1 MNRQHQHA
9 SLIALGSLITLVGA
23 ALLLLAGCG
32 GATAEWPQYQGLNR
46 DNISHETGWLKTWS
60 EDGPEVLWRIP
71 IGEGYS
77 GISIVDGR
85 IYTMH
90 SEGEDEFAVCLDAS
104 DGTEI
109 WRSRTDEKY
118 HSGEGSGP
126 RSTPAVD
133 GDRVYVLSAKG
144 KLYGLD
150 AGSGEKVWGH
160 DFVTE
165 FESGMPGF
173 GFSSSPIIEGDS
185 LLIEA
190 GGKNGKS
197 IVAFDKATGAILW
210 TSHTDGAGYSSP
222 IIIDSNGVRQAI
234 FMTGKSLVSVSPTD
248 GTIYWKHVPW
258 PTGNDINAAVPLLLP
273 GDRIFVSAAYDK
285 GSVLVQIKSDSD
297 EMSVEE
303 IWRSHDVMEN
313 WMSSSVLLGEYLYGF
328 DESIL
333 KCIEASTGEQKW
345 AHRGF
350 GRGSLLL
357 ADGHL
362 IILGEGGN
370 LGIAEA
376 NPSEYKGVAE
386 TQVLEGRCF
395 TPPTFLGG
403 KLYLRNQK
411 ELVCIDLSAKS

>member
-1 MNRQHQHA
+1 MKAHYQ
-9 SLIALGSLITLVGA
+9 STLLTT
-23 ALLLLAGCG
+23 LLAVAVLFAGCG
-32 GATAEWPQYQGLNR
+32 GAKAEWPQYQGLNR
-46 DNISHETGWLKTWS
+46 DNISHETGWLKTWP

-85 IYTMH
+85 IYTML
-90 SEGEDEFAVCLDAS
+90 SEGEDEFAVCLNAS

-133 GDRVYVLSAKG
+133 GDRVYALSAKG

-150 AGSGEKVWGH
+150 ADSGEKVWGH
-160 DFVTE
+160 DFVAE

-197 IVAFDKATGAILW
+197 IVAFDKESGAIRW
-210 TSHTDGAGYSSP
+210 TSHTDRAGYSSP
-222 IIIDSNGVRQAI
+222 IVIDANGVRQAI
-234 FMTGKSLVSVSPTD
+234 FMTGNSLVSVSPAD
-248 GTIYWKHVPW
+248 GTIYWTHVPW
-258 PTGNDINAAVPLLLP
+258 PHGNDINAAVPIHLP

-285 GSVLVQIKSDSD
+285 GSVVVQMKSDD
-297 EMSVEE
+297 DGMSVEE
-303 IWRSHDVMEN
+303 VWRSHDVMEN

-328 DESIL
+328 DEGIL

-350 GRGSLLL
+350 GRGTLLL

-376 NPSEYKGVAE
+376 NPSEYKGVTE
-386 TQVLEGRCF
+386 TKILEGRCF
-395 TPPTFLGG
+395 TPPTFVGG

-411 ELVCIDLSAKS
+411 ELVCVDLSAKS

>member
-1 MNRQHQHA
+1 MNRHHQF
-9 SLIALGSLITLVGA
+9 ALLITLLGVA
-23 ALLLLAGCG
+23 VLLAGCG
-32 GATAEWPQYQGLNR
+32 GVGAEWPQWQGPTR
-46 DNISHETGWLKTWS
+46 DNISQESGWLKTWP
-60 EDGPEVLWRIP
+60 EGGPDIVWRIP

-104 DGTEI
+104 DGKEI
-109 WRSRTDEKY
+109 WRSRTDDNY
-118 HSGEGSGP
+118 QSGEGSGP

-144 KLYGLD
+144 KLYCLD
-150 AGSGEKVWGH
+150 ASNGEKVWGH

-173 GFSSSPIIEGDS
+173 GFSTSPIIEGDS

-190 GGKNGKS
+190 GGKDGKS
-197 IVAFDKATGAILW
+197 IVAFDKGTGAILW

-222 IIIDSNGVRQAI
+222 IVIDSNGVRQAI
-234 FMTGKSLVSVSPTD
+234 FLTGKSLVSVSPAD

-258 PTGNDINAAVPLLLP
+258 PSGNDINAAVPILLP

-285 GSVLVQIKSDSD
+285 GSVLLQMKSDGD

-303 IWRSHDVMEN
+303 VWRSHDVMEN

-328 DESIL
+328 DEGIL

-350 GRGSLLL
+350 DRGTLLL

-386 TQVLEGRCF
+386 TQLLEGRCF
-395 TPPTFLGG
+395 TPPTFVGG

-411 ELVCIDLSAKS
+411 ELVCVDLSAKS

>member
-1 MNRQHQHA
+1 MKLHYQ
-9 SLIALGSLITLVGA
+9 LTLLITLFGVA
-23 ALLLLAGCG
+23 VLLAGCG
-32 GATAEWPQYQGLNR
+32 GAKAEWPQYQGLTR
-46 DNISHETGWLKTWS
+46 DNISHETGWQKNWA
-60 EDGPEVLWRIP
+60 EDGPQVLWRIP

-85 IYTMH
+85 IYTML

-109 WRSRTDEKY
+109 WRSRTDEKF

-173 GFSSSPIIEGDS
+173 GFSSSPIIEGDA

-197 IVAFDKATGAILW
+197 IVAFDKKTGAVLW
-210 TSHTDGAGYSSP
+210 TSHTDRAGYSSP
-222 IIIDSNGVRQAI
+222 IVIDSNGVRQAI
-234 FMTGKSLVSVSPTD
+234 FMTGSSLVSVSPTD
-248 GTIYWKHVPW
+248 GTVYWSHVPW
-258 PTGNDINAAVPLLLP
+258 PTGNDINAAVPIYLP

-285 GSVLVQIKSDSD
+285 GSVLVQMKSDGD

-303 IWRSHDVMEN
+303 VWRSHDVMEN

-328 DESIL
+328 DEAIL
-333 KCIEASTGEQKW
+333 KCIEANTGEQKW
-345 AHRGF
+345 ALRGF
-350 GRGSLLL
+350 GRGTLLIS
-357 ADGHL
+357 DGHL

-370 LGIAEA
+370 LRIDEA
-376 NPSEYKGVAE
+376 SPSEYIGV
-386 TQVLEGRCF
+386 
-395 TPPTFLGG
+395 
-403 KLYLRNQK
+403 
-411 ELVCIDLSAKS
+411 

>member
-1 MNRQHQHA
+1 MNRHHQF
-9 SLIALGSLITLVGA
+9 ALLITLLGVA
-23 ALLLLAGCG
+23 ALLAGCG
-32 GATAEWPQYQGLNR
+32 GVGAEWPQWQGPTR
-46 DNISHETGWLKTWS
+46 DNISQETGWLKNWP
-60 EDGPEVLWRIP
+60 EGGPDIVWRIP

-104 DGTEI
+104 DGAEI
-109 WRSRTDEKY
+109 WRSRTDDNY
-118 HSGEGSGP
+118 QSGEGSGP

-150 AGSGEKVWGH
+150 AGNGEKVWGH

-165 FESGMPGF
+165 FESGIPGF
-173 GFSSSPIIEGDS
+173 GFSTSPIIEGDS

-190 GGKNGKS
+190 GGKDGKS
-197 IVAFDKATGAILW
+197 IVAFDKGTGAILW

-222 IIIDSNGVRQAI
+222 IVIDSNGVRQAI
-234 FMTGKSLVSVSPTD
+234 FLTGKSLVSVSPAD

-258 PTGNDINAAVPLLLP
+258 PTGNDINAAVPILLP

-285 GSVLVQIKSDSD
+285 GSVLLQMKSDG
-297 EMSVEE
+297 EKMSVEE
-303 IWRSHDVMEN
+303 VWRSHDVMEN

-328 DESIL
+328 DEIIL
-333 KCIEASTGEQKW
+333 KCIEAKTGEQKW

-350 GRGSLLL
+350 GRGTLLL

-386 TQVLEGRCF
+386 TQLLEGRCF
-395 TPPTFLGG
+395 TPPTFVGG

-411 ELVCIDLSAKS
+411 ELVCVDLSAKS

>member
-1 MNRQHQHA
+1 MNRHHQF
-9 SLIALGSLITLVGA
+9 ALLITLLGVA
-23 ALLLLAGCG
+23 ALLAGCG
-32 GATAEWPQYQGLNR
+32 GVGAEWPQWQGPTR
-46 DNISHETGWLKTWS
+46 DNISQETGWLKNWP
-60 EDGPEVLWRIP
+60 EGGPDIVWRIP

-104 DGTEI
+104 DGAEI
-109 WRSRTDEKY
+109 WRSRTDDNY
-118 HSGEGSGP
+118 QSGEGSGP
-126 RSTPAVD
+126 RSTPVVD

-144 KLYGLD
+144 KLYCLD
-150 AGSGEKVWGH
+150 AGNGEKVWGH

-173 GFSSSPIIEGDS
+173 GFSTSPIIEGDS

-190 GGKNGKS
+190 GGKDGKS
-197 IVAFDKATGAILW
+197 IVAFDKGTGAILW

-222 IIIDSNGVRQAI
+222 IVIDSNGVRQAI
-234 FMTGKSLVSVSPTD
+234 FLTGKSLVSVSPAD

-258 PTGNDINAAVPLLLP
+258 PTGNDINAAVPILLP

-285 GSVLVQIKSDSD
+285 GSVLLQMKSDGD

-303 IWRSHDVMEN
+303 VWRSHDVMEN

-328 DESIL
+328 DEGIL

-350 GRGSLLL
+350 DRGTLLL

-376 NPSEYKGVAE
+376 SPSEYKGVAE

-395 TPPTFLGG
+395 TPPTFVGG

-411 ELVCIDLSAKS
+411 ELVCVDLSAKS

>member
-1 MNRQHQHA
+1 MNRHHQF
-9 SLIALGSLITLVGA
+9 ALLITLLGVA
-23 ALLLLAGCG
+23 VLLAGCG
-32 GATAEWPQYQGLNR
+32 GVGAEWPQWQGPTR
-46 DNISHETGWLKTWS
+46 DNISQETGWLKNWP
-60 EDGPEVLWRIP
+60 EGGPDIVWRIP

-104 DGTEI
+104 DGAEI
-109 WRSRTDEKY
+109 WRSRTDDNY
-118 HSGEGSGP
+118 QSGEGSGP

-133 GDRVYVLSAKG
+133 GDTVYVLSAKG
-144 KLYGLD
+144 KLYCLD
-150 AGSGEKVWGH
+150 ASNGEKVWGH

-173 GFSSSPIIEGDS
+173 GFSTSPIIEGDS

-190 GGKNGKS
+190 GGKDGKS
-197 IVAFDKATGAILW
+197 IVAFDKGTGAILW

-222 IIIDSNGVRQAI
+222 IVIDSNGVRQAI
-234 FMTGKSLVSVSPTD
+234 FLTGKSLVSVSPTD

-285 GSVLVQIKSDSD
+285 GSVLVQIKSDGD

-350 GRGSLLL
+350 GRGTLLL
-357 ADGHL
+357 SEGHL

-376 NPSEYKGVAE
+376 LPSEYKGVAE

-395 TPPTFLGG
+395 TPPTFVGG

>member
-1 MNRQHQHA
+1 MNRHHQF
-9 SLIALGSLITLVGA
+9 ALLITLLGVA
-23 ALLLLAGCG
+23 VLLAGCG
-32 GATAEWPQYQGLNR
+32 GVGAEWPQWQGPTR
-46 DNISHETGWLKTWS
+46 DNISQETGWLKNWP
-60 EDGPEVLWRIP
+60 EGGPDIVWRIP

-104 DGTEI
+104 DGAEI
-109 WRSRTDEKY
+109 WRARTDDNY
-118 HSGEGSGP
+118 QSGEGSGP

-133 GDRVYVLSAKG
+133 GDTVYVLSAKG
-144 KLYGLD
+144 KLYCLD
-150 AGSGEKVWGH
+150 ASNGEKVWGH

-173 GFSSSPIIEGDS
+173 GFSTSPIIEGDS

-197 IVAFDKATGAILW
+197 IVAFDKGTGAILW

-222 IIIDSNGVRQAI
+222 IVIDSNGVRQAI
-234 FMTGKSLVSVSPTD
+234 FLTGKSLVSVSPAD

-258 PTGNDINAAVPLLLP
+258 PTGNDINAAVPILLP

-285 GSVLVQIKSDSD
+285 GSVLLQMKSDGD

-303 IWRSHDVMEN
+303 VWRSHDVMEN

-328 DESIL
+328 DEAIL

-350 GRGSLLL
+350 DRGTLLL

-386 TQVLEGRCF
+386 TQLLEGRCF
-395 TPPTFLGG
+395 TPPTFVGG

-411 ELVCIDLSAKS
+411 ELVCVDLSAKS

>member
-1 MNRQHQHA
+1 MNRHHQF
-9 SLIALGSLITLVGA
+9 ALLITLLGVA
-23 ALLLLAGCG
+23 VLLAGCG
-32 GATAEWPQYQGLNR
+32 GVGAEWPQWQGPTR
-46 DNISHETGWLKTWS
+46 DNISQETGWLKNWP
-60 EDGPEVLWRIP
+60 EGGPDIVWRIP

-104 DGTEI
+104 DGAEI
-109 WRSRTDEKY
+109 WRSRTDDNY
-118 HSGEGSGP
+118 QSGEGSGP

-133 GDRVYVLSAKG
+133 GDTVYVLSAKG
-144 KLYGLD
+144 KLYCLD
-150 AGSGEKVWGH
+150 ASNGEKVWGH

-173 GFSSSPIIEGDS
+173 GFSTSPIIEGDS

-190 GGKNGKS
+190 GGKDGKS
-197 IVAFDKATGAILW
+197 IVAFDKGTGAILW

-222 IIIDSNGVRQAI
+222 IVIDSNGVRQAI
-234 FMTGKSLVSVSPTD
+234 FLTGKSLVSVSPAD

-258 PTGNDINAAVPLLLP
+258 PTGNDINAAVPILLP

-285 GSVLVQIKSDSD
+285 GSVLLQMKSDG
-297 EMSVEE
+297 EKMSVEE
-303 IWRSHDVMEN
+303 VWRSHDVMEN

-328 DESIL
+328 DEAIL

-350 GRGSLLL
+350 DRGTLLL

-386 TQVLEGRCF
+386 TQLLEGRCF
-395 TPPTFLGG
+395 TPPTFVGG

-411 ELVCIDLSAKS
+411 ELVCVDLSAKS

>member
-1 MNRQHQHA
+1 MKVHYQF
-9 SLIALGSLITLVGA
+9 ALLITLLGVA
-23 ALLLLAGCG
+23 VLLAGCG
-32 GATAEWPQYQGLNR
+32 GVGAEWPQWQGPTR
-46 DNISHETGWLKTWS
+46 DNISQETGWLKNWP
-60 EDGPEVLWRIP
+60 EGGPDIVWRIP

-90 SEGEDEFAVCLDAS
+90 SAGEDEFAVCLDAS
-104 DGTEI
+104 DGAEI
-109 WRSRTDEKY
+109 WRSRTDDNY
-118 HSGEGSGP
+118 QSGEGSGP

-133 GDRVYVLSAKG
+133 GDKVYVLSAKG
-144 KLYGLD
+144 KLYCLD
-150 AGSGEKVWGH
+150 ASNGEKVWGH

-173 GFSSSPIIEGDS
+173 GFSTSPIIEGDS

-197 IVAFDKATGAILW
+197 IVAFDKGTGAVLW

-222 IIIDSNGVRQAI
+222 IVIDSNGVRQAI
-234 FMTGKSLVSVSPTD
+234 FLTGKSLVSVSPAD

-258 PTGNDINAAVPLLLP
+258 PTGNDINAAVPILLP

-285 GSVLVQIKSDSD
+285 GSVLLQMKSDGD

-303 IWRSHDVMEN
+303 LWRSHDVMEN

-350 GRGSLLL
+350 DRGTLLL

-386 TQVLEGRCF
+386 TQLLEGRCF
-395 TPPTFLGG
+395 TPPTFVGG

-411 ELVCIDLSAKS
+411 ELVCVDLSAKS

>member
-1 MNRQHQHA
+1 MNRHHQF
-9 SLIALGSLITLVGA
+9 ALLITLLGVA
-23 ALLLLAGCG
+23 VLLAGCG
-32 GATAEWPQYQGLNR
+32 GVGAEWPQWQGPTR
-46 DNISHETGWLKTWS
+46 DNISQETGWLKNWP
-60 EDGPEVLWRIP
+60 EGGPDIVWRIP

-104 DGTEI
+104 DGAEI
-109 WRSRTDEKY
+109 WRSRTDDNY
-118 HSGEGSGP
+118 QSGEGSGP

-144 KLYGLD
+144 KLYCLD
-150 AGSGEKVWGH
+150 ASNGEKVWGH

-173 GFSSSPIIEGDS
+173 GFSTSPIIEGDS

-197 IVAFDKATGAILW
+197 IVAFDKGTGAILW

-222 IIIDSNGVRQAI
+222 IVIDSNGVRQAI
-234 FMTGKSLVSVSPTD
+234 FLTGKSLVSVSPAD

-258 PTGNDINAAVPLLLP
+258 PTGNDINAAVPILLP

-285 GSVLVQIKSDSD
+285 GSVLLQMKSDGD

-303 IWRSHDVMEN
+303 VWRSHDVMEN

-328 DESIL
+328 DEGIL

-350 GRGSLLL
+350 DRGTLLL

-386 TQVLEGRCF
+386 TQLLEGRCF
-395 TPPTFLGG
+395 TPPTFVGG

-411 ELVCIDLSAKS
+411 ELVCVDLSAKS

>member
-1 MNRQHQHA
+1 MNRHHQF
-9 SLIALGSLITLVGA
+9 ALLITLLGVA
-23 ALLLLAGCG
+23 VLLAGCG
-32 GATAEWPQYQGLNR
+32 GVGAEWPQWQGPTR
-46 DNISHETGWLKTWS
+46 DNISQETGWLKNWP
-60 EDGPEVLWRIP
+60 EGGPDIVWRIP

-104 DGTEI
+104 DGAEI
-109 WRSRTDEKY
+109 WRSRTDDNY
-118 HSGEGSGP
+118 QSGEGSGP

-133 GDRVYVLSAKG
+133 GDAVYVLSAKG
-144 KLYGLD
+144 KLYCLD
-150 AGSGEKVWGH
+150 ASNGEKVWGH

-173 GFSSSPIIEGDS
+173 GFSTSPIIEGDS

-197 IVAFDKATGAILW
+197 IVAFDKGTGAILW

-222 IIIDSNGVRQAI
+222 IVIDSNGVRQAI
-234 FMTGKSLVSVSPTD
+234 FLTGKSLVSVSPAD

-258 PTGNDINAAVPLLLP
+258 PTGNDINAAVPILLP

-285 GSVLVQIKSDSD
+285 GSVLLQMKSDGD

-303 IWRSHDVMEN
+303 VWRSHDVMEN

-328 DESIL
+328 DEGIL

-350 GRGSLLL
+350 DRGTLLL

-386 TQVLEGRCF
+386 TQLLEGRCF

-411 ELVCIDLSAKS
+411 ELVCVDLSAKS

>member
-1 MNRQHQHA
+1 MNRHHQF
-9 SLIALGSLITLVGA
+9 ALLITLLGVA
-23 ALLLLAGCG
+23 VLLAGCG
-32 GATAEWPQYQGLNR
+32 RVGAEWPQWQGPTR
-46 DNISHETGWLKTWS
+46 DNISQETGWLKNWP
-60 EDGPEVLWRIP
+60 EGGPDIVWRIP

-104 DGTEI
+104 DGAEI
-109 WRSRTDEKY
+109 WRSRTDDNY
-118 HSGEGSGP
+118 QSGEGSGP

-150 AGSGEKVWGH
+150 AGNGEKVWGH

-165 FESGMPGF
+165 FESGIPGF
-173 GFSSSPIIEGDS
+173 GFSTSPIIEGDS

-190 GGKNGKS
+190 GGKDGKS
-197 IVAFDKATGAILW
+197 IVAFDKGTGAILW

-222 IIIDSNGVRQAI
+222 IVIDSNGVRQAI
-234 FMTGKSLVSVSPTD
+234 FLTGKSLVSVSPAD

-258 PTGNDINAAVPLLLP
+258 PSGNDINAAVPILLP

-285 GSVLVQIKSDSD
+285 GSVLLQMKSDGD

-303 IWRSHDVMEN
+303 VWRSHDVMEN

-328 DESIL
+328 DEIIL
-333 KCIEASTGEQKW
+333 KCIEAKTGEQKW

-350 GRGSLLL
+350 DRGTLLL

-386 TQVLEGRCF
+386 TQLLEGRCF
-395 TPPTFLGG
+395 TPPTFVGG

-411 ELVCIDLSAKS
+411 ELVCVDLSAKS

>member
-1 MNRQHQHA
+1 MNRHHQF
-9 SLIALGSLITLVGA
+9 ALLITLLGVA
-23 ALLLLAGCG
+23 VLLAGCG
-32 GATAEWPQYQGLNR
+32 GVGAEWPQWQGPTR
-46 DNISHETGWLKTWS
+46 DNISQETGWLKNWP
-60 EDGPEVLWRIP
+60 EGGPDIVWRIP

-104 DGTEI
+104 DGAEI
-109 WRSRTDEKY
+109 WRSRTDDNY
-118 HSGEGSGP
+118 QSGEGSGP

-150 AGSGEKVWGH
+150 AGNGEKVWGH

-165 FESGMPGF
+165 FESGIPGF
-173 GFSSSPIIEGDS
+173 GFSTSPIIEGDS

-190 GGKNGKS
+190 GGKDGKS
-197 IVAFDKATGAILW
+197 IVAFDKGTGAILW

-222 IIIDSNGVRQAI
+222 IVIDSNGVRQAI
-234 FMTGKSLVSVSPTD
+234 FLTGKSLVSVSPAD

-258 PTGNDINAAVPLLLP
+258 PSGNDINAAVPILLP

-285 GSVLVQIKSDSD
+285 GSVLLQMKSDG
-297 EMSVEE
+297 EKMSVEE
-303 IWRSHDVMEN
+303 VWRSHDVMEN

-328 DESIL
+328 DEIIL
-333 KCIEASTGEQKW
+333 KCIEAKTGEQKW

-350 GRGSLLL
+350 GRGTLLL

-386 TQVLEGRCF
+386 TQLLEGRCF
-395 TPPTFLGG
+395 TPPTFVGG

-411 ELVCIDLSAKS
+411 ELVCVDLSAKG

>member
-1 MNRQHQHA
+1 MSRRYQV
-9 SLIALGSLITLVGA
+9 ALLFTTGLLITLLGIA
-23 ALLLLAGCG
+23 ALLAGCG
-32 GATAEWPQYQGLNR
+32 GAKAEWPQYQGLTR
-46 DNISHETGWLKTWS
+46 DNISHETGWLKTWH

-71 IGEGYS
+71 MGEGYS

-85 IYTMH
+85 IYTML

-109 WRSRTDEKY
+109 WRSRTDDKY

-197 IVAFDKATGAILW
+197 IVAFDKKTGAVLW
-210 TSHTDGAGYSSP
+210 TSHTDRAGYSSP
-222 IIIDSNGVRQAI
+222 IVIDSNGVRQAI
-234 FMTGKSLVSVSPTD
+234 FMTGNSLVSVSPTD
-248 GTIYWKHVPW
+248 GTVYWTHVPW
-258 PTGNDINAAVPLLLP
+258 PTGNDINAAVPIHLP

-285 GSVLVQIKSDSD
+285 GSVLVQIKSDDD

-303 IWRSHDVMEN
+303 VWRSHDVMEN

-350 GRGSLLL
+350 GRGTLLL
-357 ADGHL
+357 SDGHL
-362 IILGEGGN
+362 ILLGEGGN

-376 NPSEYKGVAE
+376 SPSEYKGVAE

-395 TPPTFLGG
+395 TPPTFAGG

-411 ELVCIDLSAKS
+411 ELVCIDLSAKG

>member
-1 MNRQHQHA
+1 MNRHHQF
-9 SLIALGSLITLVGA
+9 ALLITLLGVA
-23 ALLLLAGCG
+23 VLLAGCG
-32 GATAEWPQYQGLNR
+32 GVGAEWPQWQGPTR
-46 DNISHETGWLKTWS
+46 DNISQETGWLKNWP
-60 EDGPEVLWRIP
+60 EGGPDIVWRIP

-104 DGTEI
+104 DGAEI
-109 WRSRTDEKY
+109 WRSRTDDNY
-118 HSGEGSGP
+118 QSGEGSGP

-133 GDRVYVLSAKG
+133 GDTVYVLSAKG
-144 KLYGLD
+144 KLYCLD
-150 AGSGEKVWGH
+150 ASNGEKVWGH

-173 GFSSSPIIEGDS
+173 GFSTSPIIEGDS

-190 GGKNGKS
+190 GGKDGKS
-197 IVAFDKATGAILW
+197 IVAFDKGTGAILW

-222 IIIDSNGVRQAI
+222 IVIDSNGVRQAI
-234 FMTGKSLVSVSPTD
+234 FLTGKSLVSVSPTD

-285 GSVLVQIKSDSD
+285 GSVLVQIKSDGD

-350 GRGSLLL
+350 GRGTLLL

-376 NPSEYKGVAE
+376 SPSEYKGIAE
-386 TQVLEGRCF
+386 TQLLEGRCF
-395 TPPTFLGG
+395 TPPTLVGG

-411 ELVCIDLSAKS
+411 ELVCVDLSAKG

>member
-1 MNRQHQHA
+1 MSRRYQGA
-9 SLIALGSLITLVGA
+9 LIFTTGLLITLA
-23 ALLLLAGCG
+23 AIAALLAGCG
-32 GATAEWPQYQGLNR
+32 GAKAEWPQYQGLNR
-46 DNISHETGWLKTWS
+46 DNISHETGWLKTWH

-71 IGEGYS
+71 MGEGYS

-85 IYTMH
+85 IYTML
-90 SEGEDEFAVCLDAS
+90 SEGEDEFAVCLDTS

-109 WRSRTDEKY
+109 WRSRTDDKY

-133 GDRVYVLSAKG
+133 GGKVYVLSAKG

-197 IVAFDKATGAILW
+197 IVAFDKKTGAVLW
-210 TSHTDGAGYSSP
+210 TSHTDRAGYSSP

-234 FMTGKSLVSVSPTD
+234 FMTGNSLVSVSPTD
-248 GTIYWKHVPW
+248 GTVYWTHVPW
-258 PTGNDINAAVPLLLP
+258 PTGNDINAAVPLHLP

-285 GSVLVQIKSDSD
+285 GSVLVQIKSDDD

-303 IWRSHDVMEN
+303 VWRSHDVMEN

-350 GRGSLLL
+350 GRGTLLL
-357 ADGHL
+357 SDGHL
-362 IILGEGGN
+362 ILLGEGGN

-386 TQVLEGRCF
+386 TQILEGRCF
-395 TPPTFLGG
+395 TPPTFAGG

>member
-1 MNRQHQHA
+1 MDRHHQF
-9 SLIALGSLITLVGA
+9 ALLITLLGVA
-23 ALLLLAGCG
+23 ALLAGCG
-32 GATAEWPQYQGLNR
+32 GVGAEWPQWQGPTR
-46 DNISHETGWLKTWS
+46 DNISQETGWLKNWP
-60 EDGPEVLWRIP
+60 EGGPDIVWRIP

-104 DGTEI
+104 DGAEI
-109 WRSRTDEKY
+109 WRSRTDDNY
-118 HSGEGSGP
+118 QSGEGSGP

-150 AGSGEKVWGH
+150 AGNGEKVWGH

-165 FESGMPGF
+165 FESGIPGF
-173 GFSSSPIIEGDS
+173 GFSTSPIIEGDS

-190 GGKNGKS
+190 GGKDGKS
-197 IVAFDKATGAILW
+197 IVAFDKGTGAILW

-222 IIIDSNGVRQAI
+222 IVIDSNGVRQAI
-234 FMTGKSLVSVSPTD
+234 FLTGKSLVSVSPAD

-258 PTGNDINAAVPLLLP
+258 PSGNDINAAVPILLP

-285 GSVLVQIKSDSD
+285 GSVLLQMKSDG
-297 EMSVEE
+297 EKMSVEE
-303 IWRSHDVMEN
+303 VWRSHDVMEN

-328 DESIL
+328 DEIIL

-350 GRGSLLL
+350 GRGTLLL

-386 TQVLEGRCF
+386 TQLLEGRCF
-395 TPPTFLGG
+395 TPPTFVGG

-411 ELVCIDLSAKS
+411 ELVCVDLSAKS

>member
-1 MNRQHQHA
+1 MNRHHQF
-9 SLIALGSLITLVGA
+9 ALLITLLGVA
-23 ALLLLAGCG
+23 VLLAGCG
-32 GATAEWPQYQGLNR
+32 GVGAEWPQWQGPTR
-46 DNISHETGWLKTWS
+46 DNISQETGWLKNWP
-60 EDGPEVLWRIP
+60 EGGPDIVWRIP

-104 DGTEI
+104 DGAEI
-109 WRSRTDEKY
+109 WRSRTDDNY
-118 HSGEGSGP
+118 QSGEGSGP

-133 GDRVYVLSAKG
+133 GEAVYVLSAKG
-144 KLYGLD
+144 KLYCLD
-150 AGSGEKVWGH
+150 ASNGEKVWGH

-173 GFSSSPIIEGDS
+173 GFSTSPIIEGDS

-197 IVAFDKATGAILW
+197 IVAFDKGTGAILW

-222 IIIDSNGVRQAI
+222 IVIDSNGVRQAI
-234 FMTGKSLVSVSPTD
+234 FLTGKSLVSVSPAD

-258 PTGNDINAAVPLLLP
+258 PTGNDINAAVPILLP

-285 GSVLVQIKSDSD
+285 GSVLLQMKSDGD

-303 IWRSHDVMEN
+303 VWRSHDVMEN

-328 DESIL
+328 DEAIL

-350 GRGSLLL
+350 DRGTLLL

-376 NPSEYKGVAE
+376 SPSEYKGIAE
-386 TQVLEGRCF
+386 TQLLEGRCF
-395 TPPTFLGG
+395 TPPTFVGG

-411 ELVCIDLSAKS
+411 ELVCVDLSAKS

>member
-1 MNRQHQHA
+1 MNRHHQF
-9 SLIALGSLITLVGA
+9 ALLITLLGVA
-23 ALLLLAGCG
+23 VLLAGCG
-32 GATAEWPQYQGLNR
+32 GVGAEWPQWQGPTR
-46 DNISHETGWLKTWS
+46 DNISQETGWLKNWP
-60 EDGPEVLWRIP
+60 EGGPDIVWRIP

-104 DGTEI
+104 DGAEI
-109 WRSRTDEKY
+109 WRSRTDDNY
-118 HSGEGSGP
+118 QSGEGSGP

-144 KLYGLD
+144 KLYCLD
-150 AGSGEKVWGH
+150 ASNGEKVWGH

-173 GFSSSPIIEGDS
+173 GFSTSPIIEGDS

-197 IVAFDKATGAILW
+197 IVAFDKGTGAILW

-222 IIIDSNGVRQAI
+222 IVIDSNGVRQAI
-234 FMTGKSLVSVSPTD
+234 FLTGKSLVSVSPAD

-258 PTGNDINAAVPLLLP
+258 PTGNDINAAVPILLP

-285 GSVLVQIKSDSD
+285 GSVLLQMKSDG
-297 EMSVEE
+297 EKMSVEE
-303 IWRSHDVMEN
+303 VWRSHDVMEN

-328 DESIL
+328 DEGIL

-350 GRGSLLL
+350 DRGTLLL

-386 TQVLEGRCF
+386 TQLLEGRCF
-395 TPPTFLGG
+395 TPPTFVGG

-411 ELVCIDLSAKS
+411 ELVCVDLSAKS

>member
-1 MNRQHQHA
+1 MNRHHQF
-9 SLIALGSLITLVGA
+9 ALLITLLGVA
-23 ALLLLAGCG
+23 VLLAGCG
-32 GATAEWPQYQGLNR
+32 GVGAEWPQWQGPTR
-46 DNISHETGWLKTWS
+46 DNISQETGWLKTWP
-60 EDGPEVLWRIP
+60 EGGPDIVWRIP

-104 DGTEI
+104 DGAEI
-109 WRSRTDEKY
+109 WRSRTDDNY
-118 HSGEGSGP
+118 QSGEGSGP

-144 KLYGLD
+144 KLYCLD
-150 AGSGEKVWGH
+150 ASNGEKVWGH

-173 GFSSSPIIEGDS
+173 GFSTSPIIEGDS

-197 IVAFDKATGAILW
+197 IVAFDKGTGAILW

-222 IIIDSNGVRQAI
+222 IVIDSNGVRQAI
-234 FMTGKSLVSVSPTD
+234 FLTGKSLVSVSPAD

-258 PTGNDINAAVPLLLP
+258 PTGNDINAAVPILLP

-285 GSVLVQIKSDSD
+285 GSVLLQMKSDGD

-303 IWRSHDVMEN
+303 LWRSHDVMEN

-350 GRGSLLL
+350 DRGTLLL

-376 NPSEYKGVAE
+376 NPSEYKGIAE
-386 TQVLEGRCF
+386 TQLLEGRCF
-395 TPPTFLGG
+395 TPPTFVGG

-411 ELVCIDLSAKS
+411 ELVCVDLSAKS

>member
-1 MNRQHQHA
+1 MSSPSAWMHRTGGKSGVPAPMKSITPVKEAVPVRRRRLTAARFMCSVPKA
-9 SLIALGSLITLVGA
+9 SF
-23 ALLLLAGCG
+23 
-32 GATAEWPQYQGLNR
+32 TAWML
-46 DNISHETGWLKTWS
+46 
-60 EDGPEVLWRIP
+60 
-71 IGEGYS
+71 
-77 GISIVDGR
+77 
-85 IYTMH
+85 
-90 SEGEDEFAVCLDAS
+90 
-104 DGTEI
+104 
-109 WRSRTDEKY
+109 
-118 HSGEGSGP
+118 
-126 RSTPAVD
+126 
-133 GDRVYVLSAKG
+133 
-144 KLYGLD
+144 
-150 AGSGEKVWGH
+150 GSGEKVWGH

-185 LLIEA
+185 VLIEA

-210 TSHTDGAGYSSP
+210 TSHTDRAGYSSP

-285 GSVLVQIKSDSD
+285 GSVLVQIKSDGD

-357 ADGHL
+357 AEGHL

-376 NPSEYKGVAE
+376 NPSEYKGIAE
-386 TQVLEGRCF
+386 TQLLEGRCF
-395 TPPTFLGG
+395 TPPTFVGG

-411 ELVCIDLSAKS
+411 ELVCVDLSAKS